1 MGERGAKK
9 TLEGIVVSD
18 KMDKTIVIRVERLIK
33 HPRTGKYIRRRA
45 KFMAH
50 DDKNECKINDKVQI
64 VQTRPISK
72 HKNWR
77 VLKILERAE

>member
-33 HPRTGKYIRRRA
+33 HPRTGKYIRRKA

-77 VLKILERAE
+77 VLKILERAQ

>member
-64 VQTRPISK
+64 VQTRPLSK

>member
-1 MGERGAKK
+1 MDVNKK
-9 TLEGIVVSD
+9 TFTGQVVSD

-77 VLKILERAE
+77 VLKILERAQ

>member
-1 MGERGAKK
+1 MVERGAKK

-18 KMDKTIVIRVERLIK
+18 KMDKTVVIRVERLIK

-50 DDKNECKINDKVQI
+50 DDKNECKVNDKVQI
-64 VQTRPISK
+64 VQTRPLSK

-77 VLKILERAE
+77 VLKILERAQ

>member
-18 KMDKTIVIRVERLIK
+18 KMDKTVVIRVERLIK

-50 DDKNECKINDKVQI
+50 DDKNECKVNDKVQI
-64 VQTRPISK
+64 VQTRPFSK

-77 VLKILERAE
+77 VLKILERAQ

>member
-18 KMDKTIVIRVERLIK
+18 KMDKTVVIRVERLIK
-33 HPRTGKYIRRRA
+33 HPRTGKYIRRKA

-50 DDKNECKINDKVQI
+50 DDKNECKVNDKVQI

-77 VLKILERAE
+77 VLKILERAQ

>member
-33 HPRTGKYIRRRA
+33 HPRIGKYIRRRA

-64 VQTRPISK
+64 VQTRPLSK
-72 HKNWR
+72 HKYWR

>member
-77 VLKILERAE
+77 VLKILERAQ

>member
-9 TLEGIVVSD
+9 TLEGVVVSD

-77 VLKILERAE
+77 VLKILERAQ

>member
-9 TLEGIVVSD
+9 TLEGVVVSD
-18 KMDKTIVIRVERLIK
+18 KMDKTVVIRVERLIK
-33 HPRTGKYIRRRA
+33 HPRTGKYIRRKA

-50 DDKNECKINDKVQI
+50 DEKNECKINDKVQI
-64 VQTRPISK
+64 VQTRPLSK

>member
-1 MGERGAKK
+1 MVARGAKK

-18 KMDKTIVIRVERLIK
+18 KMDKTVVIRVERLIK

-50 DDKNECKINDKVQI
+50 DDKNECKVNDKVQI
-64 VQTRPISK
+64 VQTRPLSK

-77 VLKILERAE
+77 VLKILERAQ

>member
-18 KMDKTIVIRVERLIK
+18 KMDKTVVIRVERLIK

-77 VLKILERAE
+77 VLKILERAQ

>member
-18 KMDKTIVIRVERLIK
+18 KMDKTVVIRVERLIK
-33 HPRTGKYIRRRA
+33 HPRTGKYIRRKA

-77 VLKILERAE
+77 VLKILERAQ

>member
-18 KMDKTIVIRVERLIK
+18 KMDKTVVIRVERLIK

-50 DDKNECKINDKVQI
+50 DDKNECKVNDKVQI
-64 VQTRPISK
+64 VQTRPLSK

-77 VLKILERAE
+77 VLKILERAQ